1 MENLMMLLGGFQTVF
16 TLENIGVCLLGAI
29 LGLVVGAMPGIGSL
43 AGVALLLP
51 LTACAETA
59 VPEQQT
65 APNVVE
71 ILKKNTT
78 LDLTGHLGK
87 TVLINF
93 FTEWCTYCMKE
104 MPDMKEVNDLYDP
117 ESFQMILVHVW
128 DGEDETNT
136 ENVKERFGMQHMT
149 FWEDTDRMVASVVG
163 VPGYPATLILNPD
176 GTLAAGQSGMLTY
189 DTLTAFLDELGVERV
204 AAE

>member
-1 MENLMMLLGGFQTVF
+1 MKRNHMRLLA
-16 TLENIGVCLLGAI
+16 LL
-29 LGLVVGAMPGIGSL
+29 LC
-43 AGVALLLP
+43 LLLP
-51 LTACAETA
+51 LSACAEKT
-59 VPEQQT
+59 VPEEQA
-65 APNVVE
+65 APNVTE
-71 ILKKNTT
+71 ILKEHTT
-78 LDLTGHLGK
+78 LDLTEHLGK
-87 TVLINF
+87 TVLLNF
-93 FTEWCTYCMKE
+93 FTEWCGYCMKE

-189 DTLTAFLDELGVERV
+189 DTLTAFLDEMGVERV
-204 AAE
+204 ATE